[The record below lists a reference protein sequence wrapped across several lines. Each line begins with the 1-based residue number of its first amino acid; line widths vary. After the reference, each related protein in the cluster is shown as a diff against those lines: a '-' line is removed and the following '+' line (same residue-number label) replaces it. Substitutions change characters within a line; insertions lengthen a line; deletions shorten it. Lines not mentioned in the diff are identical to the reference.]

1 MKKMDLKQS
10 KKEEENLKLRKV
22 NHGKKILNKE
32 IITKNKLK

>member
-1 MKKMDLKQS
+1 MVLKQS

-22 NHGKKILNKE
+22 KLGKKILNKE